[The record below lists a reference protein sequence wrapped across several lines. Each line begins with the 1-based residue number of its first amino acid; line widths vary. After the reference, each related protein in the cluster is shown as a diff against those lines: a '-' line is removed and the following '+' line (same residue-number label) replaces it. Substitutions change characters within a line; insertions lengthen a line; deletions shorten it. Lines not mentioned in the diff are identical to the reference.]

1 MFGSSRKPQLEERP
15 AVTGRCEK
23 HAFDPAV
30 DICSKCGQARC
41 GDCLVYPFGPKKP
54 PFCINCA
61 LVAGGIR
68 RN

>member
-1 MFGSSRKPQLEERP
+1 MFGSTRKQPTEDRP
-15 AVTGRCEK
+15 AVGGRCEK

-30 DICSKCGQARC
+30 DACGKCGQARC
-41 GDCLVYPFGPKKP
+41 ADCLVYPFGTKKP